1 MKQTELLK
9 KLLPGF
15 LPLFVFIIADE
26 FWGMKVG
33 LVVAL
38 LIGLGEMGFTWFRE
52 KRLDRFVLLDTAL
65 LVALS
70 GISILLE
77 NEIFF
82 KLKPALIELILCAI
96 LGVSVFSSVDIV
108 GAMTRKYMKGV
119 EMNEVQ
125 VVLFKRNLL
134 NLFYIVVA
142 HTGLVFYSA
151 FYMSKEAWAFISGG
165 LFYIL
170 FIIYFGFEFF
180 RNRKLTRKNIT
191 ESLISPFENEEWLPV
206 VSEDGKVVGKAPRS
220 LCHNGDKIL
229 HPVVHLH
236 VFNPHGHI
244 YLQKRPM
251 QKLVQPGKWDTAVGG
266 HISFGEDLETALRR
280 EAFEEIGLEN
290 FSAKSLGSYR
300 WDSDIESE
308 LVYYFV
314 SYDFQ
319 QPVLVFEIWRENI
332 LPHLFFN
339 LRRAPEF
346 TLDNLVAVQFYFL
359 KIVGYKVINQFRLNI
374 AIPSVAAK

>member
-1 MKQTELLK
+1 MKQAELLK

-15 LPLFVFIIADE
+15 IPLFVFILADE

-38 LIGLGEMGFTWFRE
+38 LIGIGEMIFTWIRE

-82 KLKPALIELILCAI
+82 KLKPALIELILCSV
-96 LGVSVFSSVDIV
+96 LGLSLFSSVDII
-108 GAMTRKYMKGV
+108 GAMTRKYMRGV
-119 EMNEVQ
+119 EMNEAQ
-125 VVLFKRNLL
+125 ELLFKKNLR
-134 NLFYIVVA
+134 NLFYIFLA
-142 HTGLVFYSA
+142 HTALVFYSA

-170 FIIYFGFEFF
+170 FLIYFGYEFLK
-180 RNRKLTRKNIT
+180 NKIAARKQT
-191 ESLISPFENEEWLPV
+191 SVSPELLFENEEWLPV
-206 VSEDGKVVGKAPRS
+206 VEESGKIIGKAPRS
-220 LCHNGDKIL
+220 LCHKGDKIL

-236 VFNPHGHI
+236 VLNPNGHI
-244 YLQKRPM
+244 FLQKRPM

-290 FSAKSLGSYR
+290 FSAKPLGSYR
-300 WDSDIESE
+300 WDTDIESE
-308 LVYYFV
+308 LVYYFL
-314 SYDFQ
+314 SYDYQKIRLHSEEVEEGKFWSPSQ
-319 QPVLVFEIWRENI
+319 IEKQLGHDVFTPN
-332 LPHLFFN
+332 F
-339 LRRAPEF
+339 EF
-346 TLDNLVAVQFYFL
+346 EYQLL
-359 KIVGYKVINQFRLNI
+359 KKR
-374 AIPSVAAK
+374 

>member
-1 MKQTELLK
+1 MKQAALLK

-15 LPLFVFIIADE
+15 IPLFVFIIADE

-38 LIGLGEMGFTWFRE
+38 LIGLGEMGFTWYRE
-52 KRLDRFVLLDTAL
+52 KRLDSFVLLDTAL

-70 GISILLE
+70 GISILLD

-82 KLKPALIELILCAI
+82 KLKPALIELILCVI
-96 LGVSVFSSVDIV
+96 LGVSVFSSVNIV
-108 GAMTRKYMKGV
+108 GTMTRKYMKGV

-125 VVLFKRNLL
+125 EALFNRNLR

-142 HTGLVFYSA
+142 HTLLVFYSA

-170 FIIYFGFEFF
+170 FFIYFGFEYFK
-180 RNRKLTRKNIT
+180 NRKTARKNSI
-191 ESLISPFENEEWLPV
+191 ENLVSPFENEEWLPV
-206 VSEDGKVVGKAPRS
+206 VDENGKIIGKAPRS
-220 LCHNGDKIL
+220 LCHKGDKIL

-236 VFNPHGHI
+236 VLNPNGHI
-244 YLQKRPM
+244 YLQKRPI

-280 EAFEEIGLEN
+280 EAYEEIGLEN
-290 FSAKSLGSYR
+290 FAAKPLGNYR

-319 QPVLVFEIWRENI
+319 KIRLHSEEVTEGKFWSPSQIEKHLGQDVFTPN
-332 LPHLFFN
+332 F
-339 LRRAPEF
+339 EF
-346 TLDNLVAVQFYFL
+346 EYQLL
-359 KIVGYKVINQFRLNI
+359 KKRQMR
-374 AIPSVAAK
+374 

>member
-1 MKQTELLK
+1 LKQAELLK

-15 LPLFVFIIADE
+15 IPLFVFIIADE

-33 LVVAL
+33 IIVAL
-38 LIGLGEMGFTWFRE
+38 LIGIGEMGFTWYHE

-65 LVALS
+65 LVTLS
-70 GISILLE
+70 GVSILLE

-82 KLKPALIELILCAI
+82 KLKPALIESILCVI
-96 LGVSVFSSVDIV
+96 LGVSVFSSVDII

-119 EMNEVQ
+119 EMNKVQ
-125 VVLFKRNLL
+125 EALFKRNLR
-134 NLFYIVVA
+134 NLFYIVVV

-170 FIIYFGFEFF
+170 FIIYFIFEFF
-180 RNRKLTRKNIT
+180 KNRKSAKKNSS
-191 ESLISPFENEEWLPV
+191 ENLVSHFEDEEWLPV
-206 VSEDGKVVGKAPRS
+206 VEEDGKIIGKAPRS
-220 LCHNGDKIL
+220 LCHKGDKIL

-236 VFNPHGHI
+236 VFNPQGHI
-244 YLQKRPM
+244 YLQKRPL

-280 EAFEEIGLEN
+280 EAYEEIGLEN
-290 FSAKSLGSYR
+290 FSAKPLGSYR

-308 LVYYFV
+308 LVYYFI

-319 QPVLVFEIWRENI
+319 KIRLHSEEVVEGRFWSPSQIERQIGQDIFTPNFEYEYR
-332 LPHLFFN
+332 L
-339 LRRAPEF
+339 
-346 TLDNLVAVQFYFL
+346 L
-359 KIVGYKVINQFRLNI
+359 KKQIR
-374 AIPSVAAK
+374 

>member
-1 MKQTELLK
+1 
-9 KLLPGF
+9 
-15 LPLFVFIIADE
+15 
-26 FWGMKVG
+26 
-33 LVVAL
+33 
-38 LIGLGEMGFTWFRE
+38 MGFTWFRE

-119 EMNEVQ
+119 EMNEAQ
-125 VVLFKRNLL
+125 DALFKRNLR
-134 NLFYIVVA
+134 NLFYIVAV

-170 FIIYFGFEFF
+170 FAIYFGFEYFK
-180 RNRKLTRKNIT
+180 NRKYARNKTP
-191 ESLISPFENEEWLPV
+191 ESPVSPFEDEEWLPV
-206 VSEDGKVVGKAPRS
+206 VDEAGKIIGKAPRS
-220 LCHNGDKIL
+220 LCHKGDKIL

-236 VFNPHGHI
+236 VLNPNGHI
-244 YLQKRPM
+244 YLQKRPL

-280 EAFEEIGLEN
+280 EAFEEIGLDS
-290 FSAKSLGSYR
+290 FSAKPLGSYR
-300 WDSDIESE
+300 WDTDIESE
-308 LVYYFV
+308 LVYYFI

-319 QPVLVFEIWRENI
+319 KIRLHSEEVVEGRFWSPSQIEKQMGQGIFTPNFE
-332 LPHLFFN
+332 H
-339 LRRAPEF
+339 EF
-346 TLDNLVAVQFYFL
+346 QLL
-359 KIVGYKVINQFRLNI
+359 KKR
-374 AIPSVAAK
+374 KTR

>member
-1 MKQTELLK
+1 MKQAELFK

-15 LPLFVFIIADE
+15 IPLFVFIIADE

-38 LIGLGEMGFTWFRE
+38 LIGVGEMCFTWFRE

-82 KLKPALIELILCAI
+82 KLKPALIELILCSI

-125 VVLFKRNLL
+125 EALFKRNLR
-134 NLFYIVVA
+134 NLFYIVVF
-142 HTGLVFYSA
+142 HTGLVLYSA

-170 FIIYFGFEFF
+170 FFIYFGFEFF
-180 RNRKLTRKNIT
+180 RNRKLARKANS
-191 ESLISPFENEEWLPV
+191 ESPVSSYENEEWLPV
-206 VSEDGKVVGKAPRS
+206 VEEDGKVIGKAPRS
-220 LCHNGDKIL
+220 LCHKGDKIL

-236 VFNPHGHI
+236 VFNSHGHI

-251 QKLVQPGKWDTAVGG
+251 EKLVQPGKWDSAVGG

-290 FSAKSLGSYR
+290 FSAKPLGRYR

-308 LVYYFV
+308 LVYYFI

-319 QPVLVFEIWRENI
+319 KIRLHSDEVTEGKFWSPSQIEKQMGQGVFTPN
-332 LPHLFFN
+332 F
-339 LRRAPEF
+339 EF
-346 TLDNLVAVQFYFL
+346 EYRLL
-359 KIVGYKVINQFRLNI
+359 KKGQIR
-374 AIPSVAAK
+374 

>member
-1 MKQTELLK
+1 MKQAELLK

-15 LPLFVFIIADE
+15 IPLFVFIIADE

-33 LVVAL
+33 IIVAL
-38 LIGLGEMGFTWFRE
+38 LIGIGEMGFTWYRE

-65 LVALS
+65 LVTLS
-70 GISILLE
+70 GVSILLE

-82 KLKPALIELILCAI
+82 KLKPALIESILCVI
-96 LGVSVFSSVDIV
+96 LGVSVFSSVDII

-119 EMNEVQ
+119 EMNKVQ
-125 VVLFKRNLL
+125 EALFKRNLR
-134 NLFYIVVA
+134 NLFYIVVV

-170 FIIYFGFEFF
+170 FIIYFIFEFF
-180 RNRKLTRKNIT
+180 KNRKSAKKN
-191 ESLISPFENEEWLPV
+191 SFENLVSHFEDEEWLPV
-206 VSEDGKVVGKAPRS
+206 VEEDGKIIGKAPRS
-220 LCHNGDKIL
+220 LCHKGDKIL

-236 VFNPHGHI
+236 VFNPQGHI
-244 YLQKRPM
+244 YLQKRPL

-280 EAFEEIGLEN
+280 EAYEEIGLEN
-290 FSAKSLGSYR
+290 FSAKPLGSYR

-308 LVYYFV
+308 LVYYFI

-319 QPVLVFEIWRENI
+319 KIRLHSEEVVEGRFWSPSQIERQIGQDIFTPNFEYEYR
-332 LPHLFFN
+332 L
-339 LRRAPEF
+339 
-346 TLDNLVAVQFYFL
+346 L
-359 KIVGYKVINQFRLNI
+359 KKQIR
-374 AIPSVAAK
+374 

>member
-1 MKQTELLK
+1 
-9 KLLPGF
+9 
-15 LPLFVFIIADE
+15 
-26 FWGMKVG
+26 MKVG
-33 LVVAL
+33 LAVAL
-38 LIGLGEMGFTWFRE
+38 FIGLGEMGFTWFRE
-52 KRLDRFVLLDTAL
+52 KRLDRFVLLDTGL

-96 LGVSVFSSVDIV
+96 LGVSVFSPVDII
-108 GAMTRKYMKGV
+108 GSMTRKYMKGV
-119 EMNEVQ
+119 QMNEAQ
-125 VVLFKRNLL
+125 EALFKKNLR
-134 NLFYIVVA
+134 NLFYIVIV
-142 HTGLVFYSA
+142 HTALVLYSA

-165 LFYIL
+165 LFYIV
-170 FIIYFGFEFF
+170 FFVYFGFEFF
-180 RNRKLTRKNIT
+180 KNRMTARNNKPDNTKL
-191 ESLISPFENEEWLPV
+191 SFEDEEWLPV
-206 VSEDGKVVGKAPRS
+206 VDADGKIIGKAPRS
-220 LCHNGDKIL
+220 LCHKGEKIL

-290 FSAKSLGSYR
+290 FSAKPLGSYK
-300 WDSDIESE
+300 WESDLESE
-308 LVYYFV
+308 LVYYFI

-319 QPVLVFEIWRENI
+319 KIRLHSDEVTEGKFWSPSQIEKHMGQDVFTPN
-332 LPHLFFN
+332 F
-339 LRRAPEF
+339 EF
-346 TLDNLVAVQFYFL
+346 EYQLL
-359 KIVGYKVINQFRLNI
+359 KK
-374 AIPSVAAK
+374 K

>member
-1 MKQTELLK
+1 MKQAELLK

-15 LPLFVFIIADE
+15 IPLFVFIIADE

-38 LIGLGEMGFTWFRE
+38 LIGLGEMGYTWFRE

-70 GISILLE
+70 GVSILLE

-82 KLKPALIELILCAI
+82 KLKPALIESILCVI
-96 LGVSVFSSVDIV
+96 LGVSVFSSANII
-108 GAMTRKYMKGV
+108 GAMTRKYMKGI

-125 VVLFKRNLL
+125 EALFKRNLR
-134 NLFYIVVA
+134 NLFYIVIA
-142 HTGLVFYSA
+142 HTVLVFYSA

-170 FIIYFGFEFF
+170 FAIYFVFEFF
-180 RNRKLTRKNIT
+180 KNKRAARNSTL
-191 ESLISPFENEEWLPV
+191 ESSVSAYENEEWLPV
-206 VSEDGKVVGKAPRS
+206 VDEEGKIIGKAPRS
-220 LCHNGDKIL
+220 LCHKGDKIL

-236 VFNPHGHI
+236 VLNPNGHI

-266 HISFGEDLETALRR
+266 HISFGEDLQTALRR
-280 EAFEEIGLEN
+280 EAYEEIGLEN
-290 FSAKSLGSYR
+290 FAAKPLGSYR
-300 WDSDIESE
+300 WDTDIESE
-308 LVYYFV
+308 LVYYFI

-319 QPVLVFEIWRENI
+319 KIRLHSEEVVEGRFWSPSQIERQLGQDVFTPNFEHEY
-332 LPHLFFN
+332 N
-339 LRRAPEF
+339 L
-346 TLDNLVAVQFYFL
+346 L
-359 KIVGYKVINQFRLNI
+359 KKGTKVH
-374 AIPSVAAK
+374 